1 MALNLNSWKSTAENA
16 KLRKNKDRYK
26 RLKES
31 VYDREVRLE
40 LNYTT
45 LSDADLLE
53 VRKGIY
59 NDMLRERSKRIKLSV
74 IVIVIGIVL
83 VVLAYIVLKEYTF

>member
-74 IVIVIGIVL
+74 IVIGIVL